1 MTPDRFFSLLL
12 ALQTREAVTAADLA
26 EQTGVSVRTV
36 LRDLRWLQEAGFP
49 VLVERGRWGGVRL
62 LPGGALD
69 TSRLTPAER
78 DHLVLHGLDDEQRH
92 QLGAGTESRRARAK
106 LAARRQ
112 PTASR
117 LPISAVVVTDNSP
130 WFGRD
135 AEGADPSAVVGDV
148 RRGVRLRIRYR
159 RSEDTEPTWQV
170 VDPYGLLAKAGR
182 WYLVADRRAV
192 PRLYALER
200 LVDWRPMRA
209 PRRLRPETTLA
220 DVVAELTSRWQTAG
234 AVQVHARLA
243 ARQLDRAR
251 RILGSRMTVHSH
263 TDEEVAITVACR
275 ETEDV
280 RQLLPFADDLIVTGP
295 PEARDRIRELAA
307 RTLHRYA

>member
-209 PRRLRPETTLA
+209 PAPTAPRNDPRRRGGGTDLALA
-220 DVVAELTSRWQTAG
+220 DRRRRPGARTARRPPTRPRPT
-234 AVQVHARLA
+234 HPRLPH
-243 ARQLDRAR
+243 DRALPHGRGGRDHGGVPGDGGRTPTAALR
-251 RILGSRMTVHSH
+251 RRP
-263 TDEEVAITVACR
+263 D
-275 ETEDV
+275 
-280 RQLLPFADDLIVTGP
+280 
-295 PEARDRIRELAA
+295 RDRSPRSP
-307 RTLHRYA
+307 